1 MEGVVKLLPVNNEL
15 PPVSAANH
23 WQTLPD
29 AGVAPKL
36 TVPSPQRLPS
46 TRLVGAAGAVFTLI
60 VTATLLALSQ
70 PVAVLYVLA

>member
-23 WQTLPD
+23 WQALPD
-29 AGVAPKL
+29 AGAALKL
-36 TVPSPQRLPS
+36 TVPSPQRLPPA
-46 TRLVGAAGAVFTLI
+46 RLVGAAGAFFTLT

-70 PVAVLYVLA
+70 PVEVLYVLA